1 MGGLNNSIF
10 WVLQRLAY
18 RIVSSNFQCLAE
30 GLHQSLD
37 ILEIFPGHQMTGF
50 DEEYK
55 IRSSQVTVGDSGDLG
70 ENIKKTG
77 KEEPC
82 HAAAESSLWSRR
94 WEV

>member
-1 MGGLNNSIF
+1 
-10 WVLQRLAY
+10 
-18 RIVSSNFQCLAE
+18 
-30 GLHQSLD
+30 
-37 ILEIFPGHQMTGF
+37 MTGF

-70 ENIKKTG
+70 ENIKKAD